1 MKLALLPIA
10 DWFIWLEAWAGQHPL
25 LGAAAYILLTIL
37 ATAAMLPGW
46 ISMML
51 AGLVFGLTMGLVYA
65 MLGIVGGAAAAFLVG
80 RTLARPWVECRIAGN
95 ANLMAL
101 DDALNEQAF
110 MIVALTRIALVLPFN
125 FLNYA
130 YGVTRVNI
138 GVYVAG
144 TAGGMLPIVGFYV
157 YLGTLAN
164 DMSQIL
170 DEGANI
176 GSNVWWAAAVAFVAI
191 VAVVLTV
198 RRALHRALR
207 RQTRETNAL

>member
-1 MKLALLPIA
+1 
-10 DWFIWLEAWAGQHPL
+10 
-25 LGAAAYILLTIL
+25 
-37 ATAAMLPGW
+37 
-46 ISMML
+46 MML

-80 RTLARPWVECRIAGN
+80 RTLARPWVERRIAGN

-101 DDALNEQAF
+101 DDALDEQAF

-144 TAGGMLPIVGFYV
+144 TAVGMLPIAGFYV

-198 RRALHRALR
+198 RRALNRALR
-207 RQTRETNAL
+207 RQSRESNTL

>member
-51 AGLVFGLTMGLVYA
+51 GGLIFGLTMGLAYA

-80 RTLARPWVECRIAGN
+80 RTLARPWVERRIAGN
-95 ANLMAL
+95 ANLLAL
-101 DDALNEQAF
+101 DDALDEQAF
-110 MIVALTRIALVLPFN
+110 MIVVLTRIALVLPFN
-125 FLNYA
+125 LLNYA
-130 YGVTRVNI
+130 YGVTRVKI

-144 TAGGMLPIVGFYV
+144 TALGMLPIVGFYV

-170 DEGANI
+170 KEGANI
-176 GSNVWWAAAVAFVAI
+176 GSNGWWAAAVALVAI

-207 RQTRETNAL
+207 RQIRESNTL

>member
-80 RTLARPWVECRIAGN
+80 RTLARPWVERRIAGN

-101 DDALNEQAF
+101 DDALDEQAF

-144 TAGGMLPIVGFYV
+144 TAVGMLPIAGFYV

-170 DEGANI
+170 DKGANI

-191 VAVVLTV
+191 VAVVLIV

-207 RQTRETNAL
+207 RQTRESNAL

>member
-1 MKLALLPIA
+1 
-10 DWFIWLEAWAGQHPL
+10 
-25 LGAAAYILLTIL
+25 
-37 ATAAMLPGW
+37 
-46 ISMML
+46 
-51 AGLVFGLTMGLVYA
+51 
-65 MLGIVGGAAAAFLVG
+65 
-80 RTLARPWVECRIAGN
+80 
-95 ANLMAL
+95 MAL
-101 DDALNEQAF
+101 DDALDEQAF

-144 TAGGMLPIVGFYV
+144 TAVGMLPIVGFYV

-207 RQTRETNAL
+207 RQTRESNAL